1 MTPAP
6 ASPVAAPASSA
17 SEMGLPRWVVP
28 GLSAVAAVVVVIV
41 LALLMFQAMGQR
53 ESARQALTTA
63 DTQLAGTRSNLAS
76 TQRDLSTRKAEMKYL
91 DVFLTGYG
99 KVIGDASKLESC
111 SGNATCLSDLAQLR
125 QDVQNLQTSRAAT
138 PVPPTLSAADTQLK
152 GALDQYL
159 ASLK

>member
-1 MTPAP
+1 
-6 ASPVAAPASSA
+6 
-17 SEMGLPRWVVP
+17 
-28 GLSAVAAVVVVIV
+28 
-41 LALLMFQAMGQR
+41 MFQAMGQR
-53 ESARQALTTA
+53 DSARQALTTA

-76 TQRDLSTRKAEMKYL
+76 TQRDLNTRKAEMKYL

-159 ASLK
+159 ASLKLLTSAIDSGNQTQFSNAERMLYAADDSFGQAVSA